1 MASIFSV
8 FGEILIDNTNADKSI
23 DSTTEK
29 AEKSSSKVGSAF
41 SSIAKGAAAV
51 GTAVVA
57 GATAIGGAA
66 YKIATSTAE
75 QADYIDKLSERTGIN
90 REELQRW
97 KHAADQS
104 GVSVDSFKNGIKKMS
119 DVIDDAN
126 SGSKTA
132 STSLSRLGLS
142 LDDLNKMST
151 EEKFNTITAALADME
166 QGAERNALGNDL
178 LGKSY
183 TEMLPLLNAG
193 SDGMA
198 ALKKEADDLGIV
210 MSEDTVKAGV
220 VLGDTIAN
228 VKDAFGGLLNRIGAA
243 AIPLIQQIAD
253 MIIAGLPKIQ
263 ALFGK
268 LVPVISSVFERLL
281 PPLFEL
287 IQNLFPVLMDLI
299 SSLLPPIESIITA
312 ILPVIIE
319 LIQLLLPPI
328 LQIIQAILPVLI
340 NLINTVMPLLVQII
354 EAILPVI
361 TTLIETIIPPILEIV
376 EMILPILTDL
386 LNQLM
391 PILTSL
397 LEAVLPVIISLIEL
411 IAPILKPILELL
423 FTLLEPLLDLLNL
436 ILPPLISLF
445 TGLISKALTPLKAAL
460 GVVADVLNTVFKG
473 AFEGIGKVVGNIKN
487 VFSGIIDFVKNVFTG
502 NWRGAWDAVVKIFSN
517 IFEGI
522 KNAFKVPINWIID
535 GLNVFIRGL
544 NKLKIPDWVPGI
556 GGKGLNIKEISRL
569 RIGMEYVPYDEY
581 PALLHKGERV
591 LTASENKDYTN
602 LQKAEKSADNA
613 EGKYVIK
620 IEFGEKSIYIDSL
633 KAENP
638 DDVNSF
644 VELLLELIE
653 EKIRRKGVVFA

>member
-1 MASIFSV
+1 MNYWNK
-8 FGEILIDNTNADKSI
+8 EIECAPRSEIEALQSYRLSRTIRRVYENVAPYRKKMDEAGVRPEDIKSI
-23 DSTTEK
+23 ADLSKLPFTTKQDLRNNYPYGMFAVPSSEVVRIHASSGTTGKQTVVGYTAHDIDVWAECAARALTNIGGTKDDYVQVCYGYGLFTGGLGMHYGTEK
-29 AEKSSSKVGSAF
+29 L
-41 SSIAKGAAAV
+41 
-51 GTAVVA
+51 
-57 GATAIGGAA
+57 GAT
-66 YKIATSTAE
+66 
-75 QADYIDKLSERTGIN
+75 
-90 REELQRW
+90 
-97 KHAADQS
+97 
-104 GVSVDSFKNGIKKMS
+104 
-119 DVIDDAN
+119 VIPASAGN
-126 SGSKTA
+126 S
-132 STSLSRLGLS
+132 LRQL
-142 LDDLNKMST
+142 
-151 EEKFNTITAALADME
+151 
-166 QGAERNALGNDL
+166 
-178 LGKSY
+178 
-183 TEMLPLLNAG
+183 EMFR
-193 SDGMA
+193 D
-198 ALKKEADDLGIV
+198 
-210 MSEDTVKAGV
+210 
-220 VLGDTIAN
+220 
-228 VKDAFGGLLNRIGAA
+228 FGT
-243 AIPLIQQIAD
+243 
-253 MIIAGLPKIQ
+253 
-263 ALFGK
+263 
-268 LVPVISSVFERLL
+268 
-281 PPLFEL
+281 
-287 IQNLFPVLMDLI
+287 
-299 SSLLPPIESIITA
+299 SIICMTPSYA
-312 ILPVIIE
+312 
-319 LIQLLLPPI
+319 
-328 LQIIQAILPVLI
+328 
-340 NLINTVMPLLVQII
+340 
-354 EAILPVI
+354 
-361 TTLIETIIPPILEIV
+361 
-376 EMILPILTDL
+376 
-386 LNQLM
+386 
-391 PILTSL
+391 
-397 LEAVLPVIISLIEL
+397 ISLIEL